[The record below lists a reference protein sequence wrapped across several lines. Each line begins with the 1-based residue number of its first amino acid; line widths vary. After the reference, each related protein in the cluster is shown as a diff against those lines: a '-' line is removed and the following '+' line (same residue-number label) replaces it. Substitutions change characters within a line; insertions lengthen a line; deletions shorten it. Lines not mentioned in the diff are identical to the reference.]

1 MKNVMSGVYTYNNED
16 CNFIFA
22 TDLSAFNKMIFVKSV
37 VETVVSDN
45 NYNSIIK
52 DLIFDFNIIRVFTDV
67 DTYFV
72 NVKDDD
78 GNTIDPIIPIEEFLE
93 ETNIVDIVKKNMRI
107 GLLDELNDAVNKSIQ
122 YLTGIHTNPISESI
136 ASLINTIEKKVS
148 EVDLDSMMDMVYK
161 FANMTEDFTMENL
174 INKYMESDVHKKNL
188 AEIEEARKQR
198 AEFANDMDKAIKL
211 VNEDN
216 IVGE

>member
-1 MKNVMSGVYTYNNED
+1 MKNVMNGVYTYNND
-16 CNFIFA
+16 DYNFIFA

-78 GNTIDPIIPIEEFLE
+78 GNTINPIIPIEEFLE

-148 EVDLDSMMDMVYK
+148 EVDLDSMMDMVHK

-174 INKYMESDVHKKNL
+174 INKYMESDAHKNNL
-188 AEIEEARKQR
+188 DEIEEARKQR
-198 AEFANDMDKAIKL
+198 AEFAKDMDKAIKL
-211 VNEDN
+211 VTNK
-216 IVGE
+216 

>member
-1 MKNVMSGVYTYNNED
+1 MKNVMNGVYTYNNED
-16 CNFIFA
+16 YNFIFA

-78 GNTIDPIIPIEEFLE
+78 GNTINPIIPIEEFLE

-122 YLTGIHTNPISESI
+122 YLTGVHTNPISESI
-136 ASLINTIEKKVS
+136 ASLINTIEKKIN
-148 EVDLDSMMDMVYK
+148 EVDLDSMMDMVQK
-161 FANMTEDFTMENL
+161 FASMTEDFTVDNI
-174 INKYMESDVHKKNL
+174 INKYMESDTHKKNL
-188 AEIEEARKQR
+188 AEIGESRKQR
-198 AEFANDMDKAIKL
+198 AEFAKDMDKAIKL
-211 VNEDN
+211 VVDK
-216 IVGE
+216 